1 MKKILFALFAILG
14 ILNTNAQIP
23 SKAMAAYRDACVKLL
38 TGIDNDFDTY
48 DLGDALDLFRKVRIT
63 EFSEADYNA
72 VDSTTLLN
80 ETNPTILFVPEYA
93 DSLIRNHMLIDLDN
107 ISIMRKG
114 EDYDVQILHKGIKA
128 GKTVCYQSAG
138 QDFCE
143 LLVVSESHA
152 KIKLTVTN
160 LENKEQYVG
169 ILDRNG
175 SISYTQWTMS
185 SIGGRFEFKIENET
199 DKDVSI
205 VIAVN

>member
-1 MKKILFALFAILG
+1 MKNFLFALFVVMVA
-14 ILNTNAQIP
+14 LNTNAQTP
-23 SKAMAAYRDACVKLL
+23 SKPMATYRDACVKLL
-38 TGIDNDFDTY
+38 SGIDNDFDTY
-48 DLGDALDLFRKVRIT
+48 YLGDALDLFKKIRIT

-72 VDSTTLLN
+72 VDSTTISN

-93 DSLIRNHMLIDLDN
+93 DSLIRNHMLIDLEN

-143 LLVVSESHA
+143 LLVVGESKA

-169 ILDRNG
+169 VFERDG
-175 SISYTQWTMS
+175 SIAYTQWMMS
-185 SIGGRFEFKIENET
+185 SVGGRF
-199 DKDVSI
+199 
-205 VIAVN
+205 

>member
-1 MKKILFALFAILG
+1 MKYFLFALFAVMVA
-14 ILNTNAQIP
+14 LNTNAQTP
-23 SKAMAAYRDACVKLL
+23 SKPMAIYRDACVKLVS
-38 TGIDNDFDTY
+38 GIDNNFDTY
-48 DLGDALDLFRKVRIT
+48 DLGDALDLFKKVRIT

-72 VDSTTLLN
+72 VDSTTISN

-93 DSLIRNHMLIDLDN
+93 DSLIRNHMLIDLEN

-143 LLVVSESHA
+143 LLVVGESKA
-152 KIKLTVTN
+152 IIKLTVTN

-169 ILDRNG
+169 VLDRDG
-175 SISYTQWTMS
+175 SIAYTQWMMS
-185 SIGGRFEFKIENET
+185 SVGGRFEFKIENET

>member
-1 MKKILFALFAILG
+1 MKNFLFALFVVMVA
-14 ILNTNAQIP
+14 LNTNAQTP
-23 SKAMAAYRDACVKLL
+23 SKPMATYRDACVKLL
-38 TGIDNDFDTY
+38 SGIDNDFDTY
-48 DLGDALDLFRKVRIT
+48 YLGDALDLFKKIRIT

-72 VDSTTLLN
+72 VDSTTISN

-93 DSLIRNHMLIDLDN
+93 DSLIRNHMLIDLEN

-143 LLVVSESHA
+143 LLVVGESKA

-169 ILDRNG
+169 VFERDG
-175 SISYTQWTMS
+175 SIAYTQWMMS
-185 SIGGRFEFKIENET
+185 SVGGRFEFKIENET

>member
-1 MKKILFALFAILG
+1 
-14 ILNTNAQIP
+14 
-23 SKAMAAYRDACVKLL
+23 
-38 TGIDNDFDTY
+38 
-48 DLGDALDLFRKVRIT
+48 
-63 EFSEADYNA
+63 
-72 VDSTTLLN
+72 
-80 ETNPTILFVPEYA
+80 
-93 DSLIRNHMLIDLDN
+93 
-107 ISIMRKG
+107 MRKG

-143 LLVVSESHA
+143 LLVVGESKA

-169 ILDRNG
+169 VFERDG
-175 SISYTQWTMS
+175 SIAYTQWMMS
-185 SIGGRFEFKIENET
+185 SVGGRFEFKIENET